1 MLLSWRISMMKKT
14 PENYSIHCS
23 ILHFEYVI
31 GRKKNELPS
40 YNPRPRV
47 SYLFSKGGRRM
58 RRATNPTRKISIT
71 IPESTYNILDKTL
84 SYSQSRSAFIAGAIK
99 EKLDGYQGESVGE
112 ASTRTLMIHLQHKN
126 DVDFTLKHLLL
137 QILSE

>member
-1 MLLSWRISMMKKT
+1 
-14 PENYSIHCS
+14 
-23 ILHFEYVI
+23 
-31 GRKKNELPS
+31 
-40 YNPRPRV
+40 
-47 SYLFSKGGRRM
+47 M